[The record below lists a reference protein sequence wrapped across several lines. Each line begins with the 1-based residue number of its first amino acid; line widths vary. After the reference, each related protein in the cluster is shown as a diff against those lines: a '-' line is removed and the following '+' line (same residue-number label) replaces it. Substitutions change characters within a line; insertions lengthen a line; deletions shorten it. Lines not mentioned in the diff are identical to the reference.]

1 VPERAVAERGALS
14 LPPPLPSGPRTP
26 LILCTCC
33 HEPLAPGTDLCPRC
47 NTDVRGGQMSQA
59 ARSSLVLGLIG
70 LAVLPIV
77 FSIPAIVMSLRARR
91 ELAANPALHGR
102 DSAGW
107 GLAMGIIGTVLGI
120 LLIAMVVLGAIS
132 PR

>member
-1 VPERAVAERGALS
+1 
-14 LPPPLPSGPRTP
+14 
-26 LILCTCC
+26 
-33 HEPLAPGTDLCPRC
+33 
-47 NTDVRGGQMSQA
+47 M
-59 ARSSLVLGLIG
+59 LGLIG

-77 FSIPAIVMSLRARR
+77 FSIPAIVMALRARR
-91 ELAANPALHGR
+91 ELAQNPAPHGR

-120 LLIAMVVLGAIS
+120 LLIAMVILGAVN